1 MMVASRFSATL
12 FVLTMIVAVIP
23 AAVRGAVPHV
33 LNFQGYLTTS
43 NGTPVT
49 ATVSMQFKLYASDT
63 GGSPIYSET
72 QPSVAV
78 TNGQFNVVIGTP
90 GPIPDNVPF
99 DQPYWLAITVGG
111 DAEMEPR
118 QLLGASP
125 YAIRSATTEA
135 LGAGATV
142 PGSQITGTINSATMS
157 GAQITGTISAATLP
171 ATNLTGNVPVAN
183 GGTGMGAAGAAG
195 NVLRSDGSAWTSSA
209 LQPGDIP
216 DLGNSF
222 VKNSTSLQSG
232 NFNIS
237 GNGMIAG
244 YFGVGTQVPESR
256 VHIAIPASFAETA
269 PRVES
274 TGSASR
280 ATAGWEFYHG
290 QLAKG
295 FVGVPDSNSLRGPGE
310 MILFG
315 DLGVSTSIWAGGGP
329 RMTFFPTGHIAIGGG
344 IITETKLA
352 VRSEFS
358 LTTAIEGVSYTGIGV
373 HGYTESGKGIYGQA
387 ALSGDGV
394 SGDSQSGRGIVG
406 ASQSGT
412 GVYGTSSAAS
422 VINAGVY
429 GAGGASGSIGVIGES
444 SNGATPTGV
453 YGVSS
458 NATGFGVYARN
469 NAATTGWALAAEGP
483 RAANLAGDVQVLGTL
498 SKGAGS
504 FMIDHPLDP
513 ANKYLYHSFVESPDM
528 KNIYDGNVTTDGTGH
543 AEVAL
548 PDWFEAL
555 NRDFRYQ
562 LTVIGTFAQAIVAKK
577 VAGNR
582 FTIATSAPNVEVSW
596 QVTGIRQD
604 AYANKHRIPVEQE
617 KPVSEQ
623 GTFLHPEAYGQPK
636 ERGLQ
641 WHSLPVAMKQ
651 DLTR

>member
-1 MMVASRFSATL
+1 MVASRLRTTL
-12 FVLTMIVAVIP
+12 FVLAMIVAVCP

-33 LNFQGYLTTS
+33 LNYQGYLTTS
-43 NGTPVT
+43 IGTPVT

-63 GGSPIYSET
+63 GGSPLYSET

-90 GPIPDNVPF
+90 DPIPDNVPF
-99 DQPYWLAITVGG
+99 DQPYWVGITVGG

-118 QLLGASP
+118 QRLGASP

-135 LGAGATV
+135 LSAGATV

-157 GAQITGTISAATLP
+157 GAQLTGTISAATLP

-209 LQPGDIP
+209 LQAGDIP
-216 DLGNSF
+216 DLGNSYI
-222 VKNSTSLQSG
+222 KNSMTLQPG
-232 NFNIS
+232 TNFNIS
-237 GNGMIAG
+237 GGMLGAFLGI
-244 YFGVGTQVPESR
+244 GTQIPESR
-256 VHIAIPASFAETA
+256 AHIVIPPVPGERP

-274 TGSASR
+274 TGTTSWLQ
-280 ATAGWEFYHG
+280 AGWDFYHG
-290 QLAKG
+290 NIAKG
-295 FVGVPDSNSLRGPGE
+295 FVGVPDSNALRGPGE

-344 IITETKLA
+344 LITETNLT
-352 VRSEFS
+352 VRSEGS
-358 LTTAIEGVSYTGIGV
+358 RTTAIEGVSYTDIGV

-387 ALSGDGV
+387 ISSGTGV
-394 SGDSQSGRGIVG
+394 SGDSQSGRGVQG
-406 ASQSGT
+406 GSQSGT
-412 GVYGTSSAAS
+412 GVYGRSLAAS
-422 VINAGVY
+422 VIDAGVY
-429 GAGGASGSIGVIGES
+429 GEGGGSGSIGVIGES
-444 SNGATPTGV
+444 SNGTTPTGV

-469 NAATTGWALAAEGP
+469 NSATTGWALAAEGT
-483 RAANLAGDVQVLGTL
+483 RAANLAGNVQVLGTL
-498 SKGAGS
+498 SKAAGS

-562 LTVIGTFAQAIVAKK
+562 LTVIGAFAQAIVAKK

-617 KPVSEQ
+617 KPVSER
-623 GTFLHPEAYGQPK
+623 GTFLHPEAHDLPK
-636 ERGLQ
+636 EKGLQ
-641 WHSLPVAMKQ
+641 WHTLPVAMKQ

>member
-1 MMVASRFSATL
+1 
-12 FVLTMIVAVIP
+12 
-23 AAVRGAVPHV
+23 
-33 LNFQGYLTTS
+33 
-43 NGTPVT
+43 
-49 ATVSMQFKLYASDT
+49 
-63 GGSPIYSET
+63 
-72 QPSVAV
+72 
-78 TNGQFNVVIGTP
+78 
-90 GPIPDNVPF
+90 
-99 DQPYWLAITVGG
+99 
-111 DAEMEPR
+111 
-118 QLLGASP
+118 
-125 YAIRSATTEA
+125 
-135 LGAGATV
+135 
-142 PGSQITGTINSATMS
+142 MS
-157 GAQITGTISAATLP
+157 GAQITGPISAATLP

-195 NVLRSDGSAWTSSA
+195 NVLRSDGNAWTSSA

-387 ALSGDGV
+387 AFSGDGV

-548 PDWFEAL
+548 PDWFESL